1 MKIKELIEK
10 LNEYNPEAIFGI
22 CINGRPLKENQYE
35 ICYGSS
41 EGVTKKNCEDV
52 DILCYPNIERIS

>member
-10 LNEYNPEAIFGI
+10 LSDYNPEATFRI
-22 CINGRPLKENQYE
+22 CIDGRPLNENQYE

-41 EGVTKKNCEDV
+41 EGVTKKNCDDV
-52 DILCYPNIERIS
+52 DILCYPNSGRIR

>member
-22 CINGRPLKENQYE
+22 CINGRPLNENQYE

-41 EGVTKKNCEDV
+41 EGVTKKNYDDV
-52 DILCYPNIERIS
+52 DILCYPNVERI